1 MRSEHRCTPVIQ
13 SLLVLLLATLVT
25 TCRDTPLPSD
35 MEQPSLAVLDGSDFS
50 TVPCDPTQPCYH
62 FFLLPPLVPSP
73 DGFHGE
79 FNAYLKPYVEVRT
92 LLDES
97 IWTCS
102 EADGGV
108 GAVVALLTPGVE
120 VDPINEM
127 YHVGFQTGQYDLT
140 TDQEYRICVG
150 AGSVALGLRDIRPV
164 RSGAEVPRNPEQQP
178 VLEFNN
184 GSNLPI
190 KFRIEKRA
198 LCGPDVPPD
207 ECGEATI
214 NLADGGYIELGTGD
228 RLDVP
233 AQNELENDV
242 TLIFES
248 CSGIDELPIDLP
260 KFGPCLEVIADPPVT
275 DPNLL
280 KPSAIISICR
290 HPFEIPLSHEQ
301 KDLVTL
307 HRWGGTTGDPVYAL
321 PHAHSLC
328 EEEGLSEPSGFMAF
342 LKSPVRA
349 VRDKVL
355 AWVAPPLHAD
365 PPVVMHHGPAGSSP
379 MFSKFQFAQPAKM
392 EIVPGTNNQFALAG
406 EPVPIPPAVHVT
418 DRNDDD
424 VEGATVHFTVVEPV
438 LGEVFPLTVSTD
450 VYGIAEVDYWKLDV
464 PNPNLLAAS
473 GHGIA
478 DSREGFN
485 GPLPIFDPFMTVDVG
500 PPDDQVPVQLMTGTV
515 TFTATACDPNAVDV
529 DLDGSIG
536 AGEYANSTPFMANLS
551 GGSAAAA
558 MLYWTNDCENL
569 YLAVRVERDEGDKI
583 NTLRF
588 DFDHDGDGVAESGDD
603 VWFYDGVADLFEDRY
618 LTERCAS
625 RKQSDC
631 GELDPE
637 PFRHGDGEFFND
649 GYYSVYELSHPLK
662 TTGSAYDIQ
671 ADFGQPVKLFLT
683 LSLGKGAQGNTQ
695 WPGFRDYRSIAVV
708 IP

>member
-1 MRSEHRCTPVIQ
+1 V
-13 SLLVLLLATLVT
+13 LLVAALVV
-25 TCRDTPLPSD
+25 TCQDKPLPP
-35 MEQPSLAVLDGSDFS
+35 EVERPHLAVLDGSDFS
-50 TVPCDPTQPCYH
+50 TVPCDPEEPCYH

-73 DGFHGE
+73 DEFHGD

-97 IWTCS
+97 IWTCN

-108 GAVVALLTPGVE
+108 GVIAAVLTPGVE
-120 VDPINEM
+120 VDSVNEM

-140 TDQEYRICVG
+140 TGQEYRICVG
-150 AGSVALGLRDIRPV
+150 AGSVELGFRDIRPV
-164 RSGAEVPRNPEQQP
+164 SSGAEVPRNPEQQP

-184 GSNLPI
+184 GSNLPV
-190 KFRIEKRA
+190 KFRIEKGA

-214 NLADGGYIELGTGD
+214 SLTDGGYIELGTGD

-242 TLIFES
+242 TLIFQRCTGTS
-248 CSGIDELPIDLP
+248 ELPIDLR

-280 KPSAIISICR
+280 NPGAILSICR
-290 HPFEIPLSHEQ
+290 HPFEVPLSEEQ
-301 KDLVTL
+301 EDLVTL
-307 HRWGGTTGDPVYAL
+307 HRWGGADGDTVYAL
-321 PHAHSLC
+321 PHAYSLC
-328 EEEGLSEPSGFMAF
+328 HEMALAAPGGFMAF
-342 LKSPVRA
+342 LKSPLRA
-349 VRDKVL
+349 VRDNVL

-365 PPVVMHHGPAGSSP
+365 PPVVMHHGPAGTSG
-379 MFSKFQFAQPAKM
+379 MFSKFQFALPAKM
-392 EIVPGTNNQFALAG
+392 EIVPGTDDQFGLAG

-418 DRNDDD
+418 DMNDDD
-424 VEGATVHFTVVEPV
+424 VEGATVHFTVVKPAS
-438 LGEVFPLTVSTD
+438 GEVYPLTVSTD
-450 VYGIAEVDYWKLDV
+450 AYGIAEVDYWKLDV
-464 PNPNLLAAS
+464 PNPNVLDAW
-473 GHGIA
+473 GDGIA
-478 DSREGFN
+478 DSREGYN
-485 GPLPIFDPFMTVDVG
+485 GPLPIFDPFMTVDSG
-500 PPDDQVPVQLMTGTV
+500 PPNDQLPVPLMTGKV
-515 TFTATACDPNAVDV
+515 TFTATACDPTAVV
-529 DLDGSIG
+529 VELDGSIG
-536 AGEYANSTPFMANLS
+536 IGEYADSTPFMANLS
-551 GGSAAAA
+551 GGSAAEA

-569 YLAVRVERDEGDKI
+569 YLAVRVERDEADKI

-588 DFDHDGDGVAESGDD
+588 DFDQDGDGVAESGDD

-631 GELDPE
+631 GELDPD
-637 PFRHGDGEFFND
+637 PFHQGDGGFFND

-662 TTGSAYDIQ
+662 TPGSAYDIQ

-695 WPGFRDYRSIAVV
+695 WPGFRDYWSIAVV